1 MLGIEKSASER
12 LGIYEHIIDVMQLLI
27 VARLSAMD
35 IKDVGNIYFEFY
47 DSLRLKE
54 LVSFDGIIPA
64 TNKWEHEILQTAFT
78 DIPQI
83 AEKLSVD
90 FLNSVKNKGNYLA
103 LVKEEIKQ
111 IKSTSSYEA
120 YDQAINDF
128 CNGAKNISQFLLIVN
143 MAKKI

>member
-1 MLGIEKSASER
+1 
-12 LGIYEHIIDVMQLLI
+12 MQLLI